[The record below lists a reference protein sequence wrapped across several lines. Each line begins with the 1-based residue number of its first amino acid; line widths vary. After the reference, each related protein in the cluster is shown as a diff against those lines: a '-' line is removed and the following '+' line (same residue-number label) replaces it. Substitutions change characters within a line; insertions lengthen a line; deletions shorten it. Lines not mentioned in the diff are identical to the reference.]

1 MSEAGAS
8 FSPGDLSTDS
18 LQRAFP
24 RLSQKLDL
32 RRQLGTIK
40 PELEKIEERIR
51 FQVQEF
57 DPGIWGYVSYALD
70 SNGKRIRPA
79 LVLLSAHASGR
90 VTPQHLDLAVV
101 VELIHLATLVH
112 DDIMD
117 GASKR
122 RGKPTAFA
130 KWGAELSV
138 LLGDCLFCHA
148 LKLSSNFSD
157 PALGRKIAEAANEVC
172 SGEILQTQR
181 RFDLTLSIPDYFK
194 IISMKTGA
202 LFRVSTELAGSLNG
216 CQPDEVLA
224 LRNYGDYLGI
234 AYQIYDD
241 CLDLVGTEGATGKTV
256 GTDLAKGKLTLPL
269 LHVLAHASDPE
280 RERLHEIILHGTE
293 ENRTELL
300 AQVVER
306 GGLKNAVRR
315 IQSYL
320 DQAVA
325 ALQVL
330 PKSRYRDTLEGLP
343 RAVADHVAKL
353 G

>member
-1 MSEAGAS
+1 MSDPESSHPTAGA
-8 FSPGDLSTDS
+8 FTRS
-18 LQRAFP
+18 LTGVFP
-24 RLSQKLDL
+24 RLFAKLDL
-32 RRQLGTIK
+32 RRQMGTIK
-40 PELEKIEERIR
+40 PDLDTIEERLR

-57 DPGIWGYVSYALD
+57 DPGIHGYINYALD

-79 LVLLSAHASGR
+79 LVLLAAHATGKA
-90 VTPQHLDLAVV
+90 TPRHLDLAVI

-117 GASKR
+117 GAAKR

-148 LKLSSNFSD
+148 LKLSAMSENHT
-157 PALGRKIAEAANEVC
+157 LTRLIAEASNEVC

-181 RFDLTLSIPDYFK
+181 RFDLKLSIPEYLK

-202 LFRVSTELAGSLNG
+202 LFRVSTELAAILND
-216 CQPDEVLA
+216 CRPDAVLA
-224 LRNYGDYLGI
+224 MRNYGDYLGI

-241 CLDLVGTEGATGKTV
+241 CLDLVGTEGALGKTV

-269 LHVLAHASDPE
+269 LHVLAQVNDAE
-280 RERLHEIILHGTE
+280 RERLHDIIVNGSE

-300 AQVVER
+300 AQVVQR

-315 IQSYL
+315 IESYL

-325 ALQVL
+325 SLQVL
-330 PKSRYRDTLEGLP
+330 PKSGFRETLEQIP
-343 RAVADHVAKL
+343 RAVAEHVATL